1 MLLTFF
7 MVQWD
12 QGSAGDWSEEVKKNL
27 TDFGIPKDLQFIKSK
42 SKLVFNKLVKSKAR
56 EYELNRLVKLKNSK
70 NVSKMYQ
77 K

>member
-1 MLLTFF
+1 

-12 QGSAGDWSEEVKKNL
+12 QGSAGDWSEEIKKNL
-27 TDFGIPKDLQFIKSK
+27 TDLKFIRSK
-42 SKLVFNKLVKSKAR
+42 PKLVFNKLVKSKAR